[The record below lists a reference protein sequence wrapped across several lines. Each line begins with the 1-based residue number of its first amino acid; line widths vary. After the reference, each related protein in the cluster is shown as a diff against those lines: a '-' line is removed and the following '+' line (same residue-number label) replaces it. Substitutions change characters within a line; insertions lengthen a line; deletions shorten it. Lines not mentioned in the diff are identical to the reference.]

1 MSTSTLACP
10 QCKEPVAVRHHS
22 GRLSVCEGVRVV
34 IAEGYVRL
42 MCWMRSCPRGDG
54 HRSAAGTWAGL
65 SFIVG
70 KR

>member
-1 MSTSTLACP
+1 M
-10 QCKEPVAVRHHS
+10 RHHS